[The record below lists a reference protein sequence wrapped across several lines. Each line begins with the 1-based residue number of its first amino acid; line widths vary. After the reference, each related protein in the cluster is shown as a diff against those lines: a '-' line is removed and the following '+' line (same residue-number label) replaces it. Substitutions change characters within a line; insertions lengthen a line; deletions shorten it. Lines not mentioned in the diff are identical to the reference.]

1 MLFGDGFIIG
11 GNNIYGGMEYFVLEN
26 LYLLNILIKDI
37 NVKKKFMDLNI
48 LFEKSSF
55 IFN

>member
-37 NVKKKFMDLNI
+37 SVKKKFMDLNI
-48 LFEKSSF
+48 GFEKSSF